1 MSSSTPRPA
10 LTGAPA
16 SVRAQGWGWRFHGR
30 IAPALGDLDL
40 SIEPGERVLLLGASG
55 SGKST
60 LLAGL
65 AGVLGDDQGVVT
77 GSLSIDG
84 VRPVDARGR
93 VGLVLQ
99 DPENQVI
106 LERVGD
112 DVAFGC
118 ENLGIPAEQIW
129 PRVHSALDAVGLH
142 LPLNHSTSRL
152 SGGQKQRLALAGVLA
167 MQPGL
172 LLLDE
177 PTANLD
183 PAGVREVR
191 VAVER
196 AAESTGATIVIV
208 EHRVD
213 TWWDFATRV
222 IVLGASGILWDGIPT
237 AMPASVATS
246 LATQGIWMLATPV
259 PPIPLAQPGEVLLA
273 ATELRSSYASALTP
287 DAPLGPVLNLQAR
300 AGSITAMT
308 GPNGVGKS
316 ATALTLAGLL
326 KPASGLV
333 EATDTLIRA
342 VQSTPHSPHPS
353 RWRSKELLPRI
364 GMVFQAPEHQ
374 FVSGTVRDEL
384 AAGPRALRQSASQ
397 VTQRVDELLN
407 RLDLEDLAQ
416 AHPFTLSGGQQRRL
430 SVATALA
437 TQPRVLVLDEPT
449 FGQDA
454 RTWASLVELFT
465 ELRNNDTAIMAVTH
479 DEKFVAS
486 VADTV
491 LELSAAGEATYD

>member
-1 MSSSTPRPA
+1 MSSSAPRPA
-10 LTGAPA
+10 TAGSPA

-30 IAPALGDLDL
+30 TIPAVVDLDL
-40 SIEPGERVLLLGASG
+40 SIAPGERVLLLGASG

-77 GSLSIDG
+77 GSLTVDG
-84 VRPVDARGR
+84 VPPVDARGR

-142 LPLNHSTSRL
+142 LPLNHSTSHL

-172 LLLDE
+172 VLLDE

-191 VAVER
+191 ESVENL
-196 AAESTGATIVIV
+196 ADVSGATVVIV

-222 IVLGASGILWDGIPT
+222 IVIALDGVLWDGAPT
-237 AMPASVATS
+237 AIPASVASS
-246 LATQGIWMLATPV
+246 LTDAGIWLPSTL
-259 PPIPLAQPGEVLLA
+259 PPTIAAAQPGDVLLA
-273 ATELRSSYASALTP
+273 ASELRSSYASAFTP
-287 DAPLGPVLNLQAR
+287 EAPSSQVLNMDAR
-300 AGSITAMT
+300 AGSIVAVT

-326 KPASGLV
+326 KPAAGSV
-333 EATDTLIRA
+333 EATGALLRA
-342 VQSTPHSPHPS
+342 SAGTPRNPHPI

-374 FVSGTVRDEL
+374 FVSATVRKEL
-384 AAGPRALRQSASQ
+384 AVGPRALRQTAKQ
-397 VTQRVDELLN
+397 VAQRVDELLHH
-407 RLDLEDLAQ
+407 LALEDLAQ

-437 TQPRVLVLDEPT
+437 TRPRVLVVDEPT

-454 RTWASLVELFT
+454 RTWASMVKLLA
-465 ELRNNDTAIMAVTH
+465 ELRNDGTAILAVTH
-479 DEKFVAS
+479 DERFVAS

-491 LELSAAGEATYD
+491 IELSRTGESAHA

>member
-1 MSSSTPRPA
+1 MSSSTPLSA
-10 LTGAPA
+10 HVGAPA

-30 IAPALGDLDL
+30 STPAVSSLDL
-40 SIEPGERVLLLGASG
+40 RIEPGERVLLLGASG

-77 GSLSIDG
+77 GTLTVDG
-84 VRPVDARGR
+84 MRPVDARGR

-118 ENLGIPAEQIW
+118 ENLGIPPEQIW
-129 PRVHSALDAVGLH
+129 QRVSHSLKAVGLQV
-142 LPLNHSTSRL
+142 PLNRSTSRL

-172 LLLDE
+172 VLLDE

-183 PAGVREVR
+183 PVGVREVR
-191 VAVER
+191 DAVQNM
-196 AAESTGATIVIV
+196 ADLSGATVVLV

-213 TWWDFATRV
+213 LWWDFATRV
-222 IVLGASGILWDGIPT
+222 IVLGPTGVLWDGAPG
-237 AMPASVATS
+237 ALPRHVATE
-246 LATQGIWMLATPV
+246 LTEGGIWLPSTPTPAV
-259 PPIPLAQPGEVLLA
+259 AAAKPGDVLLT
-273 ATELRSSYASALTP
+273 ATALRSSYADALSP
-287 DAPLGPVLNLQAR
+287 DAPLSPALSLAAR
-300 AGSITAMT
+300 AGSVTALV
-308 GPNGVGKS
+308 GPNGVGKT

-326 KPASGLV
+326 RAGAGSV
-333 EATDTLIRA
+333 EASDALRTG
-342 VQSTPHSPHPS
+342 VSPAPRHPQPI
-353 RWRSKELLPRI
+353 RWRSRELLPRI

-374 FVSGTVRDEL
+374 FVRGTVRDEL
-384 AAGPRALRQSASQ
+384 AVGPRALKKSAAQIS
-397 VTQRVDELLN
+397 QRVDELLE
-407 RLDLEDLAQ
+407 RLHLADLAQ

-437 TQPRVLVLDEPT
+437 TQPRLLVLDEPT

-454 RTWASLVELFT
+454 RTWAELVTLMAQ
-465 ELRNNDTAIMAVTH
+465 LRDEGTGVIAVTH
-479 DEKFVAS
+479 DERFVQAL
-486 VADTV
+486 ADNVVTLHPAEV
-491 LELSAAGEATYD
+491 TGG